1 MIIRIDDAEDARLDR
16 FRRIRD
22 RDLRA
27 DGGRFVVESPRV
39 VSRFL
44 AAVDE
49 NRSEVDAVLLAED
62 QRLIDPESV
71 PAPVMLADRDL
82 MTAVS
87 GYHFHGGAIAIG
99 RRPGREPGL
108 ESLLERIPR
117 TGAVTLIALAG
128 ITSMDNIGSIFRT
141 VAALGG
147 SGLVLDGDAS
157 DPMLRRTIRISMGQV
172 FRVPWARV
180 RTMEAVIPSL
190 RAAAEIEP
198 VAIENLADATPL
210 HRAVLPPRRML
221 VIGNEGHG
229 VSADTLDAC
238 PTRLRIEGP
247 PDLPADEGPGGP
259 DERSLNAATAAAIA
273 LHAAMTRDA
282 GGDD

>member
-1 MIIRIDDAEDARLDR
+1 MITTILDPEDSRLDP

-44 AAVDE
+44 TAVRED
-49 NRSEVDAVLLAED
+49 RARVDAVLLAPA
-62 QRLIDPESV
+62 QRLVDPREI
-71 PAPVMLADRDL
+71 PAPVYLADLDL

-87 GYHFHGGAIAIG
+87 GYHFHGGAIAVGIRP
-99 RRPGREPGL
+99 RRDPDL
-108 ESLLERIPR
+108 ADLTSNIPAS
-117 TGAVTLIALAG
+117 GPLAMIALAG
-128 ITSMDNIGSIFRT
+128 VTSMDNIGGIFRIA
-141 VAALGG
+141 AALGA
-147 SGLVLDGDAS
+147 SGIVLDDDAS

-180 RTMEAVIPSL
+180 GTLGEAIPELAST
-190 RAAAEIEP
+190 ANIETF
-198 VAIENLADATPL
+198 AIENLEDATPL
-210 HRAVLPPRRML
+210 HQAAFPARVML

-229 VSADTLDAC
+229 IPPEILERC
-238 PTRLRIEGP
+238 PNRIRIEGP
-247 PDLPADEGPGGP
+247 SDLPSEEGPGGE

-273 LHAAMTRDA
+273 LHAALRRRD
-282 GGDD
+282 

>member
-1 MIIRIDDAEDARLDR
+1 VITTILDPEDSRLDP

-44 AAVDE
+44 TAVRED
-49 NRSEVDAVLLAED
+49 RARVDAVLLAPD
-62 QRLIDPESV
+62 QRLVDPREI
-71 PAPVMLADRDL
+71 PAPVYLADLDL

-87 GYHFHGGAIAIG
+87 GYHFHGGAIAVGIRP
-99 RRPGREPGL
+99 RRDPDL
-108 ESLLERIPR
+108 ADLTSNIPAS
-117 TGAVTLIALAG
+117 GPLAMIALAG
-128 ITSMDNIGSIFRT
+128 VTSMDNIGGIFRIA
-141 VAALGG
+141 AALGA
-147 SGLVLDGDAS
+147 SGIVLDDDAS

-180 RTMEAVIPSL
+180 GTLGEAIPELAST
-190 RAAAEIEP
+190 ANIETF
-198 VAIENLADATPL
+198 AIENLEDATPL
-210 HRAVLPPRRML
+210 HQAAFPARVML

-229 VSADTLDAC
+229 IPPEILERC
-238 PTRLRIEGP
+238 PNRIRIEGP
-247 PDLPADEGPGGP
+247 SDLPSEEGPGGE

-273 LHAAMTRDA
+273 LHAALRRRD
-282 GGDD
+282 

>member
-1 MIIRIDDAEDARLDR
+1 MITTILDPEDSRLDP

-44 AAVDE
+44 TAVRED
-49 NRSEVDAVLLAED
+49 RARVDAVLLAPD
-62 QRLIDPESV
+62 QRLVDPREI
-71 PAPVMLADRDL
+71 PAPVYLADLDL

-87 GYHFHGGAIAIG
+87 GYHFHGGAIAVGIRP
-99 RRPGREPGL
+99 RRDPDL
-108 ESLLERIPR
+108 ADLTSNIPAS
-117 TGAVTLIALAG
+117 GPLAMIALAG
-128 ITSMDNIGSIFRT
+128 VTSMDNIGGIFRIA
-141 VAALGG
+141 AALGA
-147 SGLVLDGDAS
+147 SGIVLDDDAS

-180 RTMEAVIPSL
+180 GTLGEAIPELAST
-190 RAAAEIEP
+190 ANIETF
-198 VAIENLADATPL
+198 AIENLEDATPL
-210 HRAVLPPRRML
+210 HQAAFPARVML

-229 VSADTLDAC
+229 IPPEILERC
-238 PTRLRIEGP
+238 PNRIRIEGP
-247 PDLPADEGPGGP
+247 SDLPSEEGPGGE

-273 LHAAMTRDA
+273 LHAALRRRD
-282 GGDD
+282 

>member
-1 MIIRIDDAEDARLDR
+1 MITTILDPEDSRLDP

-44 AAVDE
+44 TAVRED
-49 NRSEVDAVLLAED
+49 RARVDAVLLAPD
-62 QRLIDPESV
+62 QRLVDPCEI
-71 PAPVMLADRDL
+71 PAPVYLADLDL

-87 GYHFHGGAIAIG
+87 GYHFHGGAIAVGIRP
-99 RRPGREPGL
+99 RRDPDL
-108 ESLLERIPR
+108 ADLTSNIPAS
-117 TGAVTLIALAG
+117 GPLALIALAG
-128 ITSMDNIGSIFRT
+128 VTSMDNIGGIFRIA
-141 VAALGG
+141 AALGA
-147 SGLVLDGDAS
+147 SGIVLDDDAS

-180 RTMEAVIPSL
+180 GTLGEAIQELTS
-190 RAAAEIEP
+190 AANIETF
-198 VAIENLADATPL
+198 AIENLDQATPL
-210 HRAVLPPRRML
+210 HQAAFPERVML

-229 VSADTLDAC
+229 IPPEILERC
-238 PTRLRIEGP
+238 PNRIRIEGP
-247 PDLPADEGPGGP
+247 SGLPSEEAPGGE

-273 LHAAMTRDA
+273 LHAALRPRD
-282 GGDD
+282 